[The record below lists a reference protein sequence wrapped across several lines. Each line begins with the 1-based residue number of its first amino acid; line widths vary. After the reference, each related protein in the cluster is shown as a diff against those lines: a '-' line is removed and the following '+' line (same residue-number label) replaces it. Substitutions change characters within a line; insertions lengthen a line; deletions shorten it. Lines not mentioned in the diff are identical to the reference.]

1 MLFGSE
7 ASTLHSP
14 VPQVF
19 KLRNAFVNK
28 QNAQKTSKQT
38 KTFCKRFTSGLL
50 HLQLTEMV
58 IDKKLMANCKN
69 MKAAVSIRLC
79 GKPEVL
85 SCSQI
90 NISK

>member
-50 HLQLTEMV
+50 HLQLAEMTKWQK
-58 IDKKLMANCKN
+58 INGKLQKY
-69 MKAAVSIRLC
+69 
-79 GKPEVL
+79 E
-85 SCSQI
+85 SCCEYQALWETWSVKLF
-90 NISK
+90 SD